1 MAVRKLQEM
10 GENLQTIVKRLT
22 ANQNLLKLLYYT
34 DKDPFNNQDLDEETI
49 KTKVFNKLIKIVPK
63 LDPKETA
70 TSIISFRVVRGR
82 KTSANGEFNNIT
94 INFAF
99 HHSKFIIRIVF
110 EFSSILLPSLKKHT
124 KAIITNKL
132 NISFVFFS
140 STTYFLRITPI
151 SREILRTTS
160 VIVIFAKNVHLL
172 GKYV

>member
-34 DKDPFNNQDLDEETI
+34 DKDPFNNQDLNEETI

-82 KTSANGEFNNIT
+82 KTSTNGEFNNIT
-94 INFAF
+94 INFEVF
-99 HHSKFIIRIVF
+99 VPLTQWIIKDV
-110 EFSSILLPSLKKHT
+110 SLRP
-124 KAIITNKL
+124 
-132 NISFVFFS
+132 
-140 STTYFLRITPI
+140 FLIM
-151 SREILRTTS
+151 SEIEKSLDGKT
-160 VIVIFAKNVHLL
+160 INGL
-172 GKYV
+172 GKMECMGFDINFLTTEISCYEMTFNIVTYD

>member
-94 INFAF
+94 INFEVF
-99 HHSKFIIRIVF
+99 VPLTQWIIKDI
-110 EFSSILLPSLKKHT
+110 SLRP
-124 KAIITNKL
+124 
-132 NISFVFFS
+132 
-140 STTYFLRITPI
+140 FLIM
-151 SREILRTTS
+151 SEIEKSLDGKT
-160 VIVIFAKNVHLL
+160 INGL
-172 GKYV
+172 GKMECMGFDINFLTTEISCYEMTFNIVTYD

>member
-34 DKDPFNNQDLDEETI
+34 DKDPLNNQDLNEETI

-94 INFAF
+94 INFEVF
-99 HHSKFIIRIVF
+99 VPLTQWIIKDV
-110 EFSSILLPSLKKHT
+110 SLRP
-124 KAIITNKL
+124 
-132 NISFVFFS
+132 
-140 STTYFLRITPI
+140 FLIM
-151 SREILRTTS
+151 SEIEKSLDGKT
-160 VIVIFAKNVHLL
+160 INGL
-172 GKYV
+172 GKMECMGFDINFLTTEISCYEMTFNIVTYD

>member
-94 INFAF
+94 INFEVF
-99 HHSKFIIRIVF
+99 VPLTQWIIKDV
-110 EFSSILLPSLKKHT
+110 SLRP
-124 KAIITNKL
+124 
-132 NISFVFFS
+132 
-140 STTYFLRITPI
+140 FLIM
-151 SREILRTTS
+151 SEIEKSLDGKT
-160 VIVIFAKNVHLL
+160 INGL
-172 GKYV
+172 GKMECMGFDINFLTTEISCYEMTFNIVAYD

>member
-34 DKDPFNNQDLDEETI
+34 DKDPLNNQDLNEETI

-82 KTSANGEFNNIT
+82 KTSINGEFNNIT
-94 INFAF
+94 INFEVF
-99 HHSKFIIRIVF
+99 VPLTQWIIKDV
-110 EFSSILLPSLKKHT
+110 SLRP
-124 KAIITNKL
+124 
-132 NISFVFFS
+132 
-140 STTYFLRITPI
+140 FLIM
-151 SREILRTTS
+151 SEIEKSLDGKT
-160 VIVIFAKNVHLL
+160 INGL
-172 GKYV
+172 GKMECMGFDINFLTTEISCYEMTFNIVTYD

>member
-82 KTSANGEFNNIT
+82 KTSTNGEFDNIT
-94 INFAF
+94 INFEVF
-99 HHSKFIIRIVF
+99 VPLTQWIIKDV
-110 EFSSILLPSLKKHT
+110 SLRP
-124 KAIITNKL
+124 
-132 NISFVFFS
+132 
-140 STTYFLRITPI
+140 FLIM
-151 SREILRTTS
+151 SEIEKSLDGKT
-160 VIVIFAKNVHLL
+160 INGL
-172 GKYV
+172 GKMECMGFDINFLTTEISCYEMTFNIVTYD

>member
-34 DKDPFNNQDLDEETI
+34 DKDPLNNQDLNEETI

-82 KTSANGEFNNIT
+82 KTSTNGEFNNIT
-94 INFAF
+94 INFEVF
-99 HHSKFIIRIVF
+99 VPLTQWIIKDV
-110 EFSSILLPSLKKHT
+110 SLRPFLIMSEIEKSLDGKT
-124 KAIITNKL
+124 INGLGKMECMGFDINFLTTE
-132 NISFVFFS
+132 ISFYEMTFNIV
-140 STTYFLRITPI
+140 TYD
-151 SREILRTTS
+151 
-160 VIVIFAKNVHLL
+160 
-172 GKYV
+172 

>member
-82 KTSANGEFNNIT
+82 KTSINGEFNNIT
-94 INFAF
+94 INFEVF
-99 HHSKFIIRIVF
+99 VPLTQWIIKDV
-110 EFSSILLPSLKKHT
+110 SLRP
-124 KAIITNKL
+124 
-132 NISFVFFS
+132 
-140 STTYFLRITPI
+140 FLIM
-151 SREILRTTS
+151 SEIEKSLDGKT
-160 VIVIFAKNVHLL
+160 INGL
-172 GKYV
+172 GKMECMGFDINFLTTEISCYEMTFNIVTYD

>member
-94 INFAF
+94 INFEVF
-99 HHSKFIIRIVF
+99 VPLTQWIIKDV
-110 EFSSILLPSLKKHT
+110 SLRP
-124 KAIITNKL
+124 
-132 NISFVFFS
+132 
-140 STTYFLRITPI
+140 FLIM
-151 SREILRTTS
+151 SEIEKSLDGKT
-160 VIVIFAKNVHLL
+160 INGL
-172 GKYV
+172 GKMECMGFDINFLTTEISCYEMTFNIVTYD

>member
-34 DKDPFNNQDLDEETI
+34 DKDPLNNQDLNEETI

-82 KTSANGEFNNIT
+82 KTSINGEFNNIT
-94 INFAF
+94 INFEVF
-99 HHSKFIIRIVF
+99 VPLTQWIIKDI
-110 EFSSILLPSLKKHT
+110 SLRP
-124 KAIITNKL
+124 
-132 NISFVFFS
+132 
-140 STTYFLRITPI
+140 FLIM
-151 SREILRTTS
+151 SEIEKSLDGKT
-160 VIVIFAKNVHLL
+160 INGL
-172 GKYV
+172 GKMECMGFDINFLTTEISCYEMTFNIVTYD

>member
-82 KTSANGEFNNIT
+82 KTSTNGEFNNIT
-94 INFAF
+94 INFEVF
-99 HHSKFIIRIVF
+99 VPLTQWIIKDV
-110 EFSSILLPSLKKHT
+110 SLRP
-124 KAIITNKL
+124 
-132 NISFVFFS
+132 
-140 STTYFLRITPI
+140 FLIM
-151 SREILRTTS
+151 SEIEKSLDGKT
-160 VIVIFAKNVHLL
+160 INGL
-172 GKYV
+172 GKMECMGFDINFLTTEISCYEMIFNIVTYD

>member
-82 KTSANGEFNNIT
+82 KTSANGEFDNIT
-94 INFAF
+94 INFEVF
-99 HHSKFIIRIVF
+99 VPLTQWIIKDV
-110 EFSSILLPSLKKHT
+110 SLRP
-124 KAIITNKL
+124 
-132 NISFVFFS
+132 
-140 STTYFLRITPI
+140 FLIM
-151 SREILRTTS
+151 SEIEKSLDGKT
-160 VIVIFAKNVHLL
+160 INGL
-172 GKYV
+172 GKMECMGFDINFLTTEISCYEMTFNIVTYD

>member
-34 DKDPFNNQDLDEETI
+34 DKDPFNNQDLDEEII

-82 KTSANGEFNNIT
+82 KTGTNSEFNNIT
-94 INFAF
+94 INFEVF
-99 HHSKFIIRIVF
+99 VPLTQWIIKDV
-110 EFSSILLPSLKKHT
+110 SLRP
-124 KAIITNKL
+124 
-132 NISFVFFS
+132 
-140 STTYFLRITPI
+140 FLIM
-151 SREILRTTS
+151 SEIEKSLDGKT
-160 VIVIFAKNVHLL
+160 INGL
-172 GKYV
+172 GKMECMGFDINFLTTEISCYEMTFNIVAYD

>member
-63 LDPKETA
+63 LDSKETA
-70 TSIISFRVVRGR
+70 TSIISFKVVRGR

-94 INFAF
+94 INFEVF
-99 HHSKFIIRIVF
+99 VPLTQWIIKDV
-110 EFSSILLPSLKKHT
+110 SLRP
-124 KAIITNKL
+124 
-132 NISFVFFS
+132 
-140 STTYFLRITPI
+140 FLIM
-151 SREILRTTS
+151 SEIEKSLDGKT
-160 VIVIFAKNVHLL
+160 INGL
-172 GKYV
+172 GKMECMGFDINFLTTEISCYEMTFNIVTYD

>member
-34 DKDPFNNQDLDEETI
+34 DKDPLNNQDLNEETI

-82 KTSANGEFNNIT
+82 KTSTNGEFNNIT
-94 INFAF
+94 INFEVF
-99 HHSKFIIRIVF
+99 VPLTQWIIKDV
-110 EFSSILLPSLKKHT
+110 SLRP
-124 KAIITNKL
+124 
-132 NISFVFFS
+132 
-140 STTYFLRITPI
+140 FLIM
-151 SREILRTTS
+151 SEIEKSLDGKT
-160 VIVIFAKNVHLL
+160 INGL
-172 GKYV
+172 GKMECMGFDINFLTTEISCYEMTFNIVTYD

>member
-49 KTKVFNKLIKIVPK
+49 KTKIFNKLIKIVPK

-82 KTSANGEFNNIT
+82 KTSTNGEFNNIT
-94 INFAF
+94 INFEVF
-99 HHSKFIIRIVF
+99 VPLTQWIIKDV
-110 EFSSILLPSLKKHT
+110 SLRP
-124 KAIITNKL
+124 
-132 NISFVFFS
+132 
-140 STTYFLRITPI
+140 FLIM
-151 SREILRTTS
+151 SEIEKSLDGKT
-160 VIVIFAKNVHLL
+160 INGL
-172 GKYV
+172 GKMECMGFDINFLTTEISCYEMTFNIVAYD